1 MERTRLRRAAL
12 VFIGSL
18 ALAGVVAGPASAG
31 KKDVVCKGTLE
42 KLGEV
47 TGSVKHDVI
56 VPANQVCSINNAKV
70 GHDVILEAGS
80 FVGISSS
87 TIKHSVIGK
96 EVSTLETGNVGPN
109 AGPVS
114 VGHDIELTGIQSNA
128 EHANGYVI
136 CDTTIKHDLL
146 ISGTSTPFGT
156 IIGDT
161 GTASNEFCTG
171 GPMVP
176 TPQDMIGHNLVIKN
190 NVFGRL
196 DVGNNTIRHDLI
208 VENNIGTTAF
218 GDAGTLDVS
227 DNAAGH
233 NALCAGNT
241 PALTPDGPEDGPNH
255 AKKLDTCP

>member
-1 MERTRLRRAAL
+1 MDSARLRRAAVL
-12 VFIGSL
+12 GIATV
-18 ALAGVVAGPASAG
+18 AVAGVAAGPASAK
-31 KKDVVCKGTLE
+31 KKDVVCTGTLE

-56 VPANQVCSINNAKV
+56 VPPNQVCSINNANV

-80 FVGISSS
+80 FVGIGSS
-87 TIKHSVIGK
+87 TIKHSVIGN

-114 VGHDIELTGIQSNA
+114 VGHNIELTGIQNNA

-136 CDTTIKHDLL
+136 CDTTIKHDLV
-146 ISGTSTPFGT
+146 IHGTSTPFGT
-156 IIGDT
+156 NIGDT
-161 GTASNEFCTG
+161 GTQSNEFCTG
-171 GPMVP
+171 GPKVA
-176 TPQDMIGHNLVIKN
+176 TPQDSIGHDLVITN

-196 DVGNNTIRHDLI
+196 DVGNNTIGHDLR
-208 VENNIGTTAF
+208 VENNVGTTAF

-227 DNAAGH
+227 DNTAGH
-233 NALCAGNT
+233 DALCSGNT

-255 AKKLDTCP
+255 AKKLNTCP